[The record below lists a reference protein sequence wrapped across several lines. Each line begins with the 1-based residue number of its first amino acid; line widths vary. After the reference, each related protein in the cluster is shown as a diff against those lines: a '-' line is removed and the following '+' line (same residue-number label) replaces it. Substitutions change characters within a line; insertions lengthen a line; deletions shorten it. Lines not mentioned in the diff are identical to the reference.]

1 MGVLPLEPVG
11 GEGGGEG
18 AGEMGGGVGKGELY
32 NSAYLAFCLL
42 DAVKCQKNDCMFPL
56 V

>member
-1 MGVLPLEPVG
+1 METGEEG
-11 GEGGGEG
+11 GEGVSGE
-18 AGEMGGGVGKGELY
+18 GEMGGGVVKGELY

>member
-1 MGVLPLEPVG
+1 
-11 GEGGGEG
+11 
-18 AGEMGGGVGKGELY
+18 MGGGVGKGELY
-32 NSAYLAFCLL
+32 NSAYLALCLL